1 LREPVQKSNFAALLR
16 LRLNHD
22 LHASTR
28 LHPTHWLI
36 CAQALTTL
44 AQLELSHHAHKMAGR
59 LSGGM
64 KRKLCCAVALVGDPH
79 VVLLDEPSAGLDP
92 VSQRNLWNLIKST
105 MTGRAV
111 LLTTHSMLEADALCD
126 RIGIQVRGQFH
137 CVGSCVEINQ

>member
-1 LREPVQKSNFAALLR
+1 MQKSNFAALLR

-105 MTGRAV
+105 MTGRAPV
-111 LLTTHSMLEADALCD
+111 WKSTSELGFLLS
-126 RIGIQVRGQFH
+126 R
-137 CVGSCVEINQ
+137 

>member
-1 LREPVQKSNFAALLR
+1 M
-16 LRLNHD
+16 
-22 LHASTR
+22 
-28 LHPTHWLI
+28 HPTHWLI

-105 MTGRAV
+105 MTGWAPVWKSTSEIGLSRRWRGGPKFDF
-111 LLTTHSMLEADALCD
+111 HSGG
-126 RIGIQVRGQFH
+126 RSF
-137 CVGSCVEINQ
+137 